1 MKINSYFRF
10 ILGEHPD
17 RIARLHQSSITRMKA
32 FAIAIH
38 IPIALWAV
46 TGFIIASQTFQL
58 DHARAGGVAIFCAGL
73 VYLVERLVL
82 SSPKGVAINVLR
94 LFIGFLMA
102 VLGASAV
109 DLVIFEREVAQQLR
123 EAGEARI
130 KSDYESA
137 ISKQI
142 AATAQ
147 AKADWVKTQD
157 AANCEANG
165 TCGSKIRSIGPIYQQ
180 LSRQAENLRNEY
192 LSEAAKI
199 DALKIEKGQ
208 AMADFRNSS
217 TSIEQAGLLSRIQA
231 LHHYNMTNT
240 AALVAWS
247 VFFLLILFFELMVVL
262 VKVMFGET
270 VDDQI
275 ERVREAVSAHKAA
288 SYEDA
293 MTSPLNQAKRLLEG
307 TYA

>member
-1 MKINSYFRF
+1 MNINAYLRF
-10 ILGEHPD
+10 VLGEHPS
-17 RIARLHQSSITRMKA
+17 RVARLHHSSIIRLKA

-46 TGFIIASQTFQL
+46 TGFIIASQTFHL
-58 DHARAGGVAIFCAGL
+58 DDVRAGAVALFCAVL
-73 VYLVERLVL
+73 IYMVECLVL
-82 SSPKGVAINVLR
+82 SSPKGMAINVLR
-94 LFIGFLMA
+94 LFIGLLMA
-102 VLGASAV
+102 ILGASAV

-123 EAGEARI
+123 ESGESRI
-130 KSDYESA
+130 KSDYDSSIA
-137 ISKQI
+137 KQI
-142 AATAQ
+142 EATAQ

-165 TCGSKIRSIGPIYQQ
+165 TCGSKIRSLGPVYQQ
-180 LSRQAENLRNEY
+180 LSRQAEILRKEY

-199 DALKIEKGQ
+199 DALKIEKNQ
-208 AMADFRNSS
+208 MVANFRASS
-217 TSIEQAGLLSRIQA
+217 TAIEQAGLLSRIQA

-262 VKVMFGET
+262 VKIMFGET
-270 VDDQI
+270 VDDRI

-288 SYEDA
+288 AYEEA
-293 MTSPLNQAKRLLEG
+293 MTSPLNRAKQLLGG